1 VSTEESTTV
10 VDDDDDDEDS
20 DQDGIDRDGL
30 EAGNDTEEEFEEEK
44 EYTASF
50 GAEDCT
56 FTAAGRN
63 PFFILEPN
71 YQLVLSGDDS
81 GETAIQMIT
90 VLNET
95 REVNGTETRVV
106 EERSTV
112 DGDLAEISRNLFAV
126 CEETNSVFYFGE
138 DVDFYENN
146 TIVSHEGEWI
156 AGEGNNKPGI
166 IMHGTVLLGA
176 RYYQEIA
183 PDVAIGEA
191 EVIDMGEVVQTGVGN
206 FTDTITIRETTPLE
220 PDVVG
225 LKNYAAEV
233 GIIQEGELKLER
245 YGFIEE

>member
-10 VDDDDDDEDS
+10 VDDDDDDDEDS
-20 DQDGIDRDGL
+20 DQGGIDRDAL

-95 REVNGTETRVV
+95 RE
-106 EERSTV
+106 
-112 DGDLAEISRNLFAV
+112 
-126 CEETNSVFYFGE
+126 
-138 DVDFYENN
+138 
-146 TIVSHEGEWI
+146 
-156 AGEGNNKPGI
+156 K
-166 IMHGTVLLGA
+166 
-176 RYYQEIA
+176 
-183 PDVAIGEA
+183 
-191 EVIDMGEVVQTGVGN
+191 
-206 FTDTITIRETTPLE
+206 
-220 PDVVG
+220 
-225 LKNYAAEV
+225 
-233 GIIQEGELKLER
+233 
-245 YGFIEE
+245 